1 MKSALDVVKMLC
13 LGADRVGFGT
23 LAMVAIG
30 CTICRG
36 CQTDTCHVGIA
47 TQIES
52 VAEATEKGLKR
63 FEPQE
68 FDRAVANLERF
79 FGAMRT
85 ELARLVASLGLESVR
100 DLVGRTDLLVQ
111 ARAQD
116 RLDLAAMLEPAGEAV
131 RAGALVAAG
140 TIAIAADEPL
150 SSANRFFGT
159 AGSGSLARARIG
171 GGSPVPPP
179 TPIRTGSVAGNG
191 FGAYLTDGV
200 SLDLGGG
207 AQDGAAQTALGGVIT
222 ILKAPNAAGTFVDG
236 GVGKC
241 FAYGAQRGRFFVQG
255 AADARACIRFSGAEV
270 VFGGDLGGFA
280 FEYMTAGTAVVLG
293 DPGRWICS
301 GMSGGV
307 VFVKRDPSRG
317 LDEDG
322 LRSRLAKAS
331 KVGLAAPRATDL
343 PVLRELLAGYSRALV
358 GSGQEAEA
366 RAVRALAD
374 DATNAFIAIRPG
386 GDVVVDQTVSTE

>member
-1 MKSALDVVKMLC
+1 
-13 LGADRVGFGT
+13 VGFGT

-36 CQTDTCHVGIA
+36 CQLDTCHVGIA
-47 TQIES
+47 TQIETA
-52 VAEATEKGLKR
+52 AEAADRGMKR

-68 FDRAVANLERF
+68 FDRAVAQLERF

-85 ELARLVASLGLESVR
+85 ELARLVAELGLTSVR
-100 DLVGRTDLLVQ
+100 DLVGRTDLLEQVR
-111 ARAQD
+111 ARD
-116 RLDLAAMLEPAGEAV
+116 RLDLAALLEPAGEPL
-131 RAGALVAAG
+131 RAGALVPAG
-140 TIAIAADEPL
+140 AILAVADEPL
-150 SSANRFFGT
+150 SSAHRFFGT

-171 GGSPVPPP
+171 GAAPQPQR
-179 TPIRTGSVAGNG
+179 TPIRTGSIAGNG

-200 SLDLGGG
+200 HLDLGGG
-207 AQDGAAQTALGGVIT
+207 AQDGAAKTALGGAVT

-255 AADARACIRFSGAEV
+255 AADARACIRLSGAEV

-307 VFVKRDPSRG
+307 VFVRIDATRDVDR
-317 LDEDG
+317 DG
-322 LRSRLAKAS
+322 IRRRLAKGA
-331 KVGLAAPRATDL
+331 KVQVGVPHDDEL
-343 PVLRELLAGYSRALV
+343 PALRDLLAGYGRALL
-358 GSGQEAEA
+358 GSGQDDAA
-366 RAVRALAD
+366 RRVRALAND
-374 DATNAFIAIRPG
+374 LPATFIAIRPG
-386 GDVVVDQTVSTE
+386 AEVVDQTVSTE